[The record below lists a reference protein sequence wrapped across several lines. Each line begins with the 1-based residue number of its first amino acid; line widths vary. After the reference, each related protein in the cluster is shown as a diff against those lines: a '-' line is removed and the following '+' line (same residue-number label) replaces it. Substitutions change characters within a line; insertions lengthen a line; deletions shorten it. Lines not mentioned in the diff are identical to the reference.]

1 MSQRFSNGVK
11 IAALD
16 HKLRSSD
23 LAECAEIVPS
33 PDLSQLA
40 FVRDLDDL
48 AQAGLWVT
56 PTGDQAPVPLVASQ
70 AITRLAGSGV
80 GAVIARPRWSADGRW
95 IAFASYEGLP
105 PGKEHTLWVVKAE
118 AGSLPELLYRGSGII
133 AAHLWSSDGAC
144 LAVADSDAG
153 LVIARLDGTSE
164 VVDAA
169 AMRYPLEENSMAWLD
184 GGRRLLYM
192 NLAAGEA
199 GLWMLQM
206 PDGQKQ
212 QVVELSQ
219 DEVMIPAGVNGKEK
233 VAWGALQGN
242 VRQQERGVILH
253 FWPGDGG
260 KMKAMPLPNIEFDP
274 ASSLLPNDDGSL
286 WAFTVWKKGQRVP
299 FVVARPAHQGH
310 VLAVPGVVTRV
321 LGWSDAP
328 RRLWVLLHPPR
339 LVGLDI
345 DLPAEPVV
353 PADESFSLDL
363 TPAELVY
370 LLETLGGHSMIGL
383 ATPCAEMAAD
393 EAEGLREEAKAALT
407 SKGYVVVLPGDQIQM
422 DLTVAALVQCCA
434 SPQQTWTTTF
444 ETAMGERDVRHIHQA
459 QNLIVED
466 AILASGSH
474 RLTPVRDNTTFLQR
488 IEQQMHLRKQPAA
501 TGEPFV
507 LPEEILFRIREI
519 AAAGG
524 EKAAA
529 QYLVGAGVAE
539 ATAAQFAHT
548 LAQPV
553 SNSSVSR
560 WSVVGE
566 EVATSL
572 EEGIG
577 ILEGAAGLWLLHPF
591 EVEGAVRVKVS
602 PADATTVLRQIAGL
616 LAQKA
621 TPSSA

>member
-1 MSQRFSNGVK
+1 
-11 IAALD
+11 
-16 HKLRSSD
+16 
-23 LAECAEIVPS
+23 
-33 PDLSQLA
+33 
-40 FVRDLDDL
+40 
-48 AQAGLWVT
+48 
-56 PTGDQAPVPLVASQ
+56 VPLVTSQ

-80 GAVIARPRWSADGRW
+80 GAIIARPRWSADERW
-95 IAFASYEGLP
+95 IAFASYKDLP

-118 AGSLPELLYRGSGII
+118 AGSPPELLYRGGGII
-133 AAHLWSSDGAC
+133 AAHLWSPDGAC

-169 AMRYPLEENSMAWLD
+169 AMRYPLEENGMAWLD

-192 NLAAGEA
+192 NLAPGEA

-212 QVVELSQ
+212 RVVELSQ

-233 VAWGALQGN
+233 IAWGALRGN
-242 VRQQERGVILH
+242 MRQQGRGVVLH

-260 KMKAMPLPNIEFDP
+260 KLKAIPLPNVEFDP

-299 FVVARPAHQGH
+299 FVVARPARQGR
-310 VLAVPGVVTRV
+310 VLAVPGVMTRV

-339 LVGLDI
+339 LVSLDI
-345 DLPAEPVV
+345 DPPAGPVV

-363 TPAELVY
+363 TPTELVY
-370 LLETLGGHSMIGL
+370 LLETLGSHSMIGL
-383 ATPCAEMAAD
+383 ATPFAEMTEG
-393 EAEGLREEAKAALT
+393 EAERLREEAKAALI
-407 SKGYVVVLPGDQIQM
+407 SKGYVFVLPGDQIQM

-434 SPQQTWTTTF
+434 SPQKTWTTTF
-444 ETAMGERDVRHIHQA
+444 EAVTGERDVRHIHRAQA
-459 QNLIVED
+459 LIVED

-474 RLTPVRDNTTFLQR
+474 RLTPVRDNAAVLQR
-488 IEQQMHLRKQPAA
+488 IERQMHLKKQPAA
-501 TGEPFV
+501 QGEPFV

-529 QYLVGAGVAE
+529 RYLVGAGVAE
-539 ATAAQFAHT
+539 ETAAQFAHT

-560 WSVVGE
+560 WSVAGE
-566 EVATSL
+566 EVAMSL

-577 ILEGAAGLWLLHPF
+577 ILEGTAGLWLFHPF
-591 EVEGAVRVKVS
+591 EVDGAVRIKIS
-602 PADATTVLRQIAGL
+602 PANATTVLRQIAGL
-616 LAQKA
+616 LVWKA